1 MTIVQ
6 AVEMPRNDAAP
17 ELRIEPLSAAIGA
30 EIHGVDL
37 AQGIDDRL
45 FEAVHTALMSYQ
57 VVFFRDQTI
66 SADQHLA
73 LATRFGEPAYS
84 KKLKMY
90 DGYDNVSLLEND
102 GSMIAVG
109 AVWHT
114 DNTDYETPPWGS
126 LLYAE
131 VVPTTGGDTIWAS
144 MTAAYD
150 GLSEGMKA
158 HLDGLTALHDNSNI
172 RRLYA
177 GSGTLRDDGVVID
190 EPAEHPIVRTHPVT
204 GCKGL
209 FVNSGYT
216 QRIAGV
222 PEIEGRHIL
231 AMLLEHVTKPEFQ
244 VRFKWRPG
252 SLAIWDNRCTQH
264 YALDDYSE
272 LRRMRRVQIVGDKPF

>member
-1 MTIVQ
+1 MTIVR
-6 AVEMPRNDAAP
+6 AVEMPQTDAVP

-37 AQGIDDRL
+37 AQNIDDGL
-45 FEAVHTALMSYQ
+45 FDAIHTALMAYQ
-57 VVFFRDQTI
+57 VVFFREQTI
-66 SADQHLA
+66 TAGQQLA

-102 GSMIAVG
+102 GSKIVVG

-126 LLYAE
+126 LLFAE
-131 VVPTTGGDTIWAS
+131 VIPAIGGDTIWAS

-158 HLDGLTALHDNSNI
+158 HLDGLTALHDNANI

-177 GSGTLRDDGVVID
+177 GSGNLRDEGVVID
-190 EPAEHPIVRTHPVT
+190 EPAQHPVVRTHPVT
-204 GCKGL
+204 HRKGL
-209 FVNSGYT
+209 FVNSAYT
-216 QRIAGV
+216 QRIADV
-222 PEIEGRHIL
+222 PDVESPHLL
-231 AMLLEHVTKPEFQ
+231 AMLFEHVAKPEFQ

>member
-1 MTIVQ
+1 MTIVR
-6 AVEMPRNDAAP
+6 AVEMPQTDAVP

-37 AQGIDDRL
+37 AQNIDDGL
-45 FEAVHTALMSYQ
+45 FDAIHTALMAYQ
-57 VVFFRDQTI
+57 VVFFREQTI
-66 SADQHLA
+66 TAGQQLA

-102 GSMIAVG
+102 GSKIVVG

-126 LLYAE
+126 LLFAE
-131 VVPTTGGDTIWAS
+131 VIPAIGGDTIWAS

-158 HLDGLTALHDNSNI
+158 HLDGLTALHDNANI

-177 GSGTLRDDGVVID
+177 GSGNLRDEGVVID
-190 EPAEHPIVRTHPVT
+190 EPAQHPVVRTHPVT
-204 GCKGL
+204 HRKGL
-209 FVNSGYT
+209 FVNSAYT
-216 QRIAGV
+216 QRIADV
-222 PEIEGRHIL
+222 PDVESQHLL
-231 AMLLEHVTKPEFQ
+231 AMLFEHVAKPEFQ

>member
-1 MTIVQ
+1 MTIVR
-6 AVEMPRNDAAP
+6 AVKMPEIDAVP

-37 AQGIDDRL
+37 ARGVDDGL
-45 FEAVHTALMSYQ
+45 FEAIHTALMAYQ

-66 SADQHLA
+66 TAAQQLA

-102 GSMIAVG
+102 GSKIAVG

-126 LLYAE
+126 LLFAE
-131 VVPTTGGDTIWAS
+131 VIPAIGGDTVWAS
-144 MTAAYD
+144 MTAAYE
-150 GLSEGMKA
+150 GLSEGMKT
-158 HLDGLTALHDNSNI
+158 HLDGLSALHDNSNI

-177 GSGTLRDDGVVID
+177 GSGTLRDEGVVVD
-190 EPAEHPIVRTHPVT
+190 EPAEHPVVRTHPVT

-209 FVNSGYT
+209 FVNAGYT

-222 PEIEGRHIL
+222 PEVESRHIL
-231 AMLLEHVTKPEFQ
+231 AMLLEHATKPEFQ

-272 LRRMRRVQIVGDKPF
+272 LRRMRRVQVVGDRPF

>member
-1 MTIVQ
+1 M
-6 AVEMPRNDAAP
+6 A
-17 ELRIEPLSAAIGA
+17 
-30 EIHGVDL
+30 
-37 AQGIDDRL
+37 
-45 FEAVHTALMSYQ
+45 YQ
-57 VVFFRDQTI
+57 VVFFREQTI
-66 SADQHLA
+66 TAGQQLA

-102 GSMIAVG
+102 GSKIVVG

-126 LLYAE
+126 LLFAE
-131 VVPTTGGDTIWAS
+131 VIPAIGGDTIWAS

-158 HLDGLTALHDNSNI
+158 HLDGLTALHDNANI

-177 GSGTLRDDGVVID
+177 GSGNLRDEGVVID
-190 EPAEHPIVRTHPVT
+190 EPAQHPVVRTHPVT
-204 GCKGL
+204 HRKGL
-209 FVNSGYT
+209 FVNSAYT
-216 QRIAGV
+216 QRIADV
-222 PEIEGRHIL
+222 PDVESQHLL
-231 AMLLEHVTKPEFQ
+231 AMLFEHVAKPEFQ